1 MRLRDLCL
9 GYGIAMPQGSPYRT
23 LISGAV
29 LKLQEEGKL
38 HLLKTRWWK
47 ERKGGGACRVS
58 EENSIASD
66 KSKDLISLIY
76 AHKQDETSKASSTAN
91 ELGLGKSLFTS

>member
-1 MRLRDLCL
+1 MNDHFINLYLHVRNV

-47 ERKGGGACRVS
+47 EKRGGGACRVS
-58 EENSIASD
+58 FEKKI
-66 KSKDLISLIY
+66 LQVVY
-76 AHKQDETSKASSTAN
+76 
-91 ELGLGKSLFTS
+91 GKKY

>member
-1 MRLRDLCL
+1 
-9 GYGIAMPQGSPYRT
+9 MPQGSPYRT

-47 ERKGGGACRVS
+47 
-58 EENSIASD
+58 
-66 KSKDLISLIY
+66 
-76 AHKQDETSKASSTAN
+76 
-91 ELGLGKSLFTS
+91 GK

>member
-1 MRLRDLCL
+1 MMHV

-47 ERKGGGACRVS
+47 ERRGGGSCRVS
-58 EENSIASD
+58 IYPSIVLNFITFFFSI
-66 KSKDLISLIY
+66 L
-76 AHKQDETSKASSTAN
+76 
-91 ELGLGKSLFTS
+91 